1 MLQPLTKLAARRFP
15 IGKHGSADLRFEDII
30 ALPSHGVE
38 VKCGDTL
45 LSDGR
50 LIQILQTLALLL
62 FLSVGVLSLARSRYP
77 WAKWA
82 KWGAVLTFSIAFLCA
97 LGITLRWAIGG
108 AG

>member
-1 MLQPLTKLAARRFP
+1 
-15 IGKHGSADLRFEDII
+15 
-30 ALPSHGVE
+30 
-38 VKCGDTL
+38 

-50 LIQILQTLALLL
+50 LTQILQTAAVLL

-82 KWGAVLTFSIAFLCA
+82 KWGSVVIFSIAFLYA

-108 AG
+108 EG